1 MLFLMIVETSVSEP
15 MVIFLKFCKDIL
27 FIIKC
32 I

>member
-15 MVIFLKFCKDIL
+15 MVICFKFCKDIL
-27 FIIKC
+27 FVIMC